1 MVTISQR
8 RWQPRWRMLFAV
20 VVFSS
25 FVRHCELTSAKRLTD
40 TGSSSPAATLSRSSG
55 ETRSQNLGSP
65 NDLAWQ
71 AWLLLDS
78 QTGAHSGMDSAT
90 FLRRI
95 TPKSVFIAPALPA
108 LPPCAD
114 GYEADTMGRCVKNVN
129 IDQQAHFVFLLQQ
142 LNSRYGNRGGSSA
155 DSFSNNQKK
164 SNGPL
169 QLNIPLLPSSNSQS
183 SKQESEEAKDSI
195 KIPVVIPPRV
205 DVQSDEEKRPSKP
218 ITRLQ
223 ETKNNIKPK
232 DDESVFL
239 HTDSDDSTEKSREEA
254 PSSKFDA
261 VVPVA
266 EFPVD
271 DGNDTDLSEVV
282 DYKIPSDLKTL
293 LNISSLKT
301 INITDGQ
308 GVWKNA
314 SQLLNSTEAT
324 PMLILLPS
332 TVTSPNL
339 VLPNTEDLTLDSK
352 ASHHQTHV
360 RESNVTGNV
369 TDKEI
374 IGVIVPESTLPS
386 RELDV
391 PPAVVDRIE
400 ANKTE
405 DGNSSDIRNSHVHGS
420 QETEQFYDD
429 EEASEDYADSTNLPD
444 EESSETEGGEIL
456 KHGEA
461 GMAILL
467 KGIKR
472 LQNEQ
477 RQQAEAASEAKI
489 GETSTGDL
497 SSDAWTIHSN
507 ESTTTDKEE
516 RDEAGSNVSSE
527 VSINGDMIVETT
539 LLDVTTDKTR
549 NITRTLDTN
558 STGSVEDSDEYLRE
572 LFESE
577 KEMNSEPSVQ
587 SVHDQKEQP
596 VPDKPAEDPKSDE
609 LEAAPS
615 SSESLLYDPNFR
627 EHYAEGDPITEIH
640 TIDEQSA
647 DDKEAAYLKKSKA
660 PSSFQNF
667 EPETNFRPT
676 LENRHPTY
684 PKQPVKFPSEEVN
697 SIHSQDYKERVPY
710 PLDDGL
716 HSSTK
721 SSVFAHQKPFHR
733 GLSAWRTASRQ
744 QQQQQVS
751 SQQAGTA
758 RRQWQQRQQPI
769 SISFWTAMPLMR
781 DPSLYSTDQDSH
793 SKTTNGQTYANNR
806 FPEVSPS

>member
-8 RWQPRWRMLFAV
+8 RRHPRWRMLFTV
-20 VVFSS
+20 VILSS
-25 FVRHCELTSAKRLTD
+25 FVRRCELTSTKRLTD
-40 TGSSSPAATLSRSSG
+40 AGSSSSSSTLSTSSG

-90 FLRRI
+90 LLRRI
-95 TPKSVFIAPALPA
+95 TPKSVFIAPALT
-108 LPPCAD
+108 PCPE
-114 GYEADTMGRCVKNVN
+114 GYRADTMGRCVKNLN
-129 IDQQAHFVFLLQQ
+129 IDQEAHFVFILQH
-142 LNSRYGNRGGSSA
+142 LNSRYGNQEGSESLN
-155 DSFSNNQKK
+155 SNSKK

-169 QLNIPLLPSSNSQS
+169 HIPLFPISNTEPS
-183 SKQESEEAKDSI
+183 KLEPEETRDTI
-195 KIPVVIPPRV
+195 KVPVVVHSRI
-205 DVQSDEEKRPSKP
+205 DTNSNEEKPPSEV
-218 ITRLQ
+218 IVASHGS
-223 ETKNNIKPK
+223 KNIAKPK
-232 DDESVFL
+232 DNEFGFLPADSSV
-239 HTDSDDSTEKSREEA
+239 SSSEKQEA
-254 PSSKFDA
+254 PTRFDA

-271 DGNDTDLSEVV
+271 DANETFPEVV
-282 DYKIPSDLKTL
+282 DYKIPIDLNTL
-293 LNISSLKT
+293 LNISNLKT
-301 INITDGQ
+301 INITDDQ
-308 GVWKNA
+308 VAWKNG

-332 TVTSPNL
+332 TATSPNSV
-339 VLPNTEDLTLDSK
+339 VLNAEDLPVESNE
-352 ASHHQTHV
+352 SHQTHV
-360 RESNVTGNV
+360 RESNVTKNV
-369 TDKEI
+369 TDREI
-374 IGVIVPESTLPS
+374 ISEIVPEPTLPN
-386 RELDV
+386 RDLDV
-391 PPAVVDRIE
+391 PPSVVDRIDG
-400 ANKTE
+400 NKTQ
-405 DGNSSDIRNSHVHGS
+405 DGNSSDTRNTNVQGP
-420 QETEQFYDD
+420 QETEPYYDD
-429 EEASEDYADSTNLPD
+429 EEAVEDYADSTDLPD

-477 RQQAEAASEAKI
+477 RQQAETAASDAENS
-489 GETSTGDL
+489 ETPTTDL
-497 SSDAWTIHSN
+497 SSDSWTRAN

-549 NITRTLDTN
+549 NITRTPDSN
-558 STGSVEDSDEYLRE
+558 SNSNGNTTSTSSIEDEDEYLRE

-577 KEMNSEPSVQ
+577 KETNAEPSSENVQ
-587 SVHDQKEQP
+587 STEKAQTDQDRP
-596 VPDKPAEDPKSDE
+596 MEDPKSDE

-615 SSESLLYDPNFR
+615 SSESLLYDPSFR
-627 EHYAEGDPITEIH
+627 DQYAEEDPITEIH
-640 TIDEQSA
+640 TIDEQPT
-647 DDKEAAYLKKSKA
+647 DDKEAAFLKKSKV
-660 PSSFQNF
+660 SNSFRTFQ
-667 EPETNFRPT
+667 PETLNFRPT
-676 LENRHPTY
+676 QDDRHPTY
-684 PKQPVKFPSEEVN
+684 PKQSNSVKFPSEEVN
-697 SIHSQDYKERVPY
+697 SIHSQDYKDRAPY

-733 GLSAWRTASRQ
+733 GLSSWRTASRG
-744 QQQQQVS
+744 QQVS
-751 SQQAGTA
+751 NQQVGTSS
-758 RRQWQQRQQPI
+758 RRQWQRQPPI

-793 SKTTNGQTYANNR
+793 SKTTNGQTYTNNR

>member
-1 MVTISQR
+1 MLTISQR
-8 RWQPRWRMLFAV
+8 RRHPRWRMLFTV
-20 VVFSS
+20 VILSS

-40 TGSSSPAATLSRSSG
+40 VGSSSSSSTLSRSSG
-55 ETRSQNLGSP
+55 ETRSQTLGSP

-95 TPKSVFIAPALPA
+95 TPKSVFIAPALLE
-108 LPPCAD
+108 LPPCPD
-114 GYEADTMGRCVKNVN
+114 GYREDTMGRCVKIVN
-129 IDQQAHFVFLLQQ
+129 IDQDAHLEFLLQQ
-142 LNSRYGNRGGSSA
+142 LNNRYGNRGSS
-155 DSFSNNQKK
+155 DSYSSNSKK
-164 SNGPL
+164 SNGPF
-169 QLNIPLLPSSNSQS
+169 QFNIPLLPSSDSEP
-183 SKQESEEAKDSI
+183 SKLEAEEVRDTI
-195 KIPVVIPPRV
+195 KVPVVVRLPV
-205 DVQSDEEKRPSKP
+205 EKRPLED
-218 ITRLQ
+218 IVANHD
-223 ETKNNIKPK
+223 TKNTKPK
-232 DDESVFL
+232 DDEFGFLPADSSV
-239 HTDSDDSTEKSREEA
+239 SSSEKQEA
-254 PSSKFDA
+254 PTKFDA

-271 DGNDTDLSEVV
+271 EANETFPEMVT
-282 DYKIPSDLKTL
+282 YQIPTDLKTL
-293 LNISSLKT
+293 LNMSSLKT
-301 INITDGQ
+301 INITDDQ
-308 GVWKNA
+308 AAWKNG

-332 TVTSPNL
+332 TATSPNL
-339 VLPNTEDLTLDSK
+339 VVPNAEDLPLESN
-352 ASHHQTHV
+352 ASHQTHV
-360 RESNVTGNV
+360 RESNVTKNV
-369 TDKEI
+369 TDTEAI
-374 IGVIVPESTLPS
+374 SEIVPEPTLPNKDPDIPLS
-386 RELDV
+386 
-391 PPAVVDRIE
+391 VVERV
-400 ANKTE
+400 
-405 DGNSSDIRNSHVHGS
+405 DGNSSDTRNSS
-420 QETEQFYDD
+420 ASSFQESPETEPYYDD
-429 EEASEDYADSTNLPD
+429 EEAIEDYGDSTDLPD

-467 KGIKR
+467 KDIKR
-472 LQNEQ
+472 LQNEH
-477 RQQAEAASEAKI
+477 RQQAETTATDANNN
-489 GETSTGDL
+489 ETPTEDL
-497 SSDAWTIHSN
+497 LADSWTSSN

-549 NITRTLDTN
+549 NITRTSDSN
-558 STGSVEDSDEYLRE
+558 STSSIDEGDEYLRE

-577 KEMNSEPSVQ
+577 KEMDQEPSTENIQSTEKVQ
-587 SVHDQKEQP
+587 TDQDRP
-596 VPDKPAEDPKSDE
+596 MEDAKSDE

-615 SSESLLYDPNFR
+615 SSESLLYNPSFQDQ
-627 EHYAEGDPITEIH
+627 YAEGDPITEIH

-647 DDKEAAYLKKSKA
+647 DNKKAAFVKKSRV
-660 PSSFQNF
+660 P
-667 EPETNFRPT
+667 NFRPT
-676 LENRHPTY
+676 QDERHSTY

-697 SIHSQDYKERVPY
+697 SIHSQDYKERAPY

-733 GLSAWRTASRQ
+733 GLSSWRTASRS
-744 QQQQQVS
+744 QQVS
-751 SQQAGTA
+751 NQQVGTSS
-758 RRQWQQRQQPI
+758 RRQWQRQPPI

-793 SKTTNGQTYANNR
+793 SKTTNGETYTKNR

>member
-8 RWQPRWRMLFAV
+8 RRHPRWRMLFTV
-20 VVFSS
+20 VILSS
-25 FVRHCELTSAKRLTD
+25 FVRHCELTSTKRLTD
-40 TGSSSPAATLSRSSG
+40 AGSSSPTATLSRSSG

-108 LPPCAD
+108 LPPCAE
-114 GYEADTMGRCVKNVN
+114 GYQADTMGRCVKNVN
-129 IDQQAHFVFLLQQ
+129 IDQEAHFVFLLQQ
-142 LNSRYGNRGGSSA
+142 LNSRYGNRGGSS
-155 DSFSNNQKK
+155 DSFNNNQKK

-183 SKQESEEAKDSI
+183 SKLESEEAKDTI
-195 KIPVVIPPRV
+195 KIPVVVPPRV
-205 DVQSDEEKRPSKP
+205 EIQSDEVKLPSKP
-218 ITRLQ
+218 IIGLQ
-223 ETKNNIKPK
+223 ETKNNSKPK
-232 DDESVFL
+232 DGEFVFL
-239 HTDSDDSTEKSREEA
+239 RTDSSDSTEKNREEA
-254 PSSKFDA
+254 PSKFGA

-271 DGNDTDLSEVV
+271 DANDTDVSEIV
-282 DYKIPSDLKTL
+282 DYNIPIDLKTL

-308 GVWKNA
+308 GTWKNG

-332 TVTSPNL
+332 TATSPNL
-339 VLPNTEDLTLDSK
+339 VLPSTEDLPLDDN
-352 ASHHQTHV
+352 ANHQAHV

-374 IGVIVPESTLPS
+374 IGQIVLESTLPS
-386 RELDV
+386 RGFDV

-400 ANKTE
+400 ANKTQ
-405 DGNSSDIRNSHVHGS
+405 DGNSSDILNSHV
-420 QETEQFYDD
+420 QELQEMEPFYDD
-429 EEASEDYADSTNLPD
+429 EEASEDYVDGTNQPD

-461 GMAILL
+461 GMTILL
-467 KGIKR
+467 KDIKR
-472 LQNEQ
+472 LQNEH

-497 SSDAWTIHSN
+497 SSDSWAHSN

-558 STGSVEDSDEYLRE
+558 STSSIEDGDEYLRE

-577 KEMNSEPSVQ
+577 KETNPEPLVQ
-587 SVHDQKEQP
+587 SVHDPNEKKQP
-596 VPDKPAEDPKSDE
+596 VPDRPQPAEDPKSDE

-627 EHYAEGDPITEIH
+627 EHYAEEDPITEIH

-647 DDKEAAYLKKSKA
+647 DDKEAAFLKKSKV
-660 PSSFQNF
+660 PSSFRNF

-684 PKQPVKFPSEEVN
+684 PKQSVKFPSEEVN
-697 SIHSQDYKERVPY
+697 SIHSQDYKERAPY

-733 GLSAWRTASRQ
+733 GLSSWRMASRQ
-744 QQQQQVS
+744 QVSGQQV
-751 SQQAGTA
+751 GTA
-758 RRQWQQRQQPI
+758 RRQWQRQPPI

-793 SKTTNGQTYANNR
+793 SKTTNSQTYTNNR
-806 FPEVSPS
+806 FPEVTPS